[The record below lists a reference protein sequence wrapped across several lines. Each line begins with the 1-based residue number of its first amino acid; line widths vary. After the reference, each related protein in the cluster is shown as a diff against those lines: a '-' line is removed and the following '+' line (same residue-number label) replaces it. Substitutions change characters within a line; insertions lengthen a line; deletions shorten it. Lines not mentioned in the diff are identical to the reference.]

1 MNKFNNQLFKLAK
14 NKFMEVPKQ
23 IKYSFLLLVLF
34 STLGLQGQKLT
45 AFKIYNENG
54 KKVTFKKMVKDL
66 AKQEIVL
73 FGELHNN
80 PIAHWIQLEL
90 IKELDKRRELTLGAE
105 MLETD
110 NQSELNQYLAQEIE
124 QSGLDSLAR
133 LWNNYHTDY
142 KPLVDFAK
150 ENKIPFVATN
160 IPRRYA
166 RMVYRK
172 GFEVLDSLPNKEKQ
186 FIAPLPISY
195 DPELP
200 GYKKM
205 MKMMRGH
212 SNPNFPKAQAIKD
225 ATMAHFI
232 LKNYKHPNLFIH
244 FNGAYHS
251 DYFEGIFWYLITQ
264 NKALKIKTISTVMQ
278 EDVNK
283 LEQEYKKKA
292 SYVLVVDEDMTTTY

>member
-1 MNKFNNQLFKLAK
+1 MNQFNNQLFKLAK

-23 IKYSFLLLVLF
+23 IKYPFLLLVLF

-110 NQSELNQYLAQEIE
+110 NQLELNQYLAQEIE

-172 GFEVLDSLPNKEKQ
+172 GFEVLDSLPSIEKQ

-232 LKNYKHPNLFIH
+232 LKNYEHPNLFIH

-251 DYFEGIFWYLITQ
+251 DYYEGIFWYLIKL

>member
-1 MNKFNNQLFKLAK
+1 MNQFNNQLFKLAK

-23 IKYSFLLLVLF
+23 IKYPFLLLVLF

-110 NQSELNQYLAQEIE
+110 NQLELNQYLAQEIE

-172 GFEVLDSLPNKEKQ
+172 GFEVLDSLPSIEKQ

-232 LKNYKHPNLFIH
+232 LKNYEHPNLFIH

-251 DYFEGIFWYLITQ
+251 DYYEGIFWYLINL

>member
-1 MNKFNNQLFKLAK
+1 MNQFNNQLFKLAK

>member
-1 MNKFNNQLFKLAK
+1 MG
-14 NKFMEVPKQ
+14 VSKQ
-23 IKYSFLLLVLF
+23 IKNSFLLLSLF
-34 STLGLQGQKLT
+34 STFVLQGQKLT
-45 AFKIYNENG
+45 AFKIYNEKG
-54 KKVTFKKMVKDL
+54 KKVTFKRMIKDL
-66 AKQEIVL
+66 SKQEIVL

-90 IKELDKRRELTLGAE
+90 IKELDKKRDLTLGAE

-110 NQSELNQYLAQEIE
+110 NQSQLNQYLAQEID

-150 ENKIPFVATN
+150 ENKITFVATN

-172 GFEVLDSLPNKEKQ
+172 GFEVLDSLPSKEKQ
-186 FIAPLPISY
+186 FIAPLPIAY

-232 LKNYKHPNLFIH
+232 LKKYYRPNLFIH

-251 DYFEGIFWYLITQ
+251 DFYDGIYWYLIQQ
-264 NKALKIKTISTVMQ
+264 NKNLKIKTISTTTEAEVK
-278 EDVNK
+278 K
-283 LEQEYKKKA
+283 LEDIHQKRA
-292 SYVLVVDEDMTTTY
+292 SYTIVVDEDMTTSY